1 MRSRSIAPMRAA
13 KIGYILI
20 SAVLCVL
27 GILLIVEPQFS
38 AAVLGV
44 ICGIVLLV
52 FGCVRLVG
60 YFSKDLYRL
69 AFQYDLPFGILL
81 VVLGLVLLLHPAGM
95 MNFLCITLGL
105 YILTDS
111 LFKIQIAAD
120 ARKFGLRDWWLIL
133 ALAIVSGLCGLMLLF
148 RPGAGSDL
156 LMILLGITLL
166 SEGILS
172 FSTAITAVKIIR
184 HQRPDVIEVDYSE
197 ESED

>member
-105 YILTDS
+105 YI
-111 LFKIQIAAD
+111 
-120 ARKFGLRDWWLIL
+120 
-133 ALAIVSGLCGLMLLF
+133 VSGLCGLMLLF

>member
-44 ICGIVLLV
+44 IRGIVLLV